1 MKLFVAAGTP
11 IGFIAYPVVAH
22 AYKTLKQDGFDLTD
36 VQEHGYFRRSA
47 FRWNYAYHNRALALE
62 RIDYPEDKDK
72 EPQPPR
78 RRTITE
84 IAFNPNK

>member
-1 MKLFVAAGTP
+1 MEHFVAAGTP

-72 EPQPPR
+72 ERQPPR